1 MENGISINHVIG
13 ALARGRITRR
23 EAVILQAARAPGFN
37 AAILAKA
44 MSDSAEI
51 H

>member
-1 MENGISINHVIG
+1 
-13 ALARGRITRR
+13 
-23 EAVILQAARAPGFN
+23 VILKAARAPGFN
-37 AAILAKA
+37 LAILKKA